1 MADNSIMC
9 DVAIVGSGFAG
20 SFIANEL
27 SRKGIKVVILEAGPD
42 VQPNFNAYMKSFFE
56 ASSKVPESPYPPAVF
71 DSEGDFIDPATVS
84 VGRPSSLTLGASSWR
99 DHKKSYLD
107 QTGKFPFKSTYER
120 LAGGTAHWMGL
131 TPRLAPNDFRMHSK
145 YVKDQPPPQNKD
157 LANDLRGFVDWPI
170 DYDTI
175 EPFYQKAEAELGV
188 AADVDEQRFCD
199 IEFSGNYQY
208 PMPKIPPSLFDE
220 RVRQAL
226 EHLDDG
232 ETQFLGMGRSV
243 TSLAVRSLPS
253 ARNSQPYRNRRACA
267 GNTNCIPICPIQAK
281 YDPTI
286 TLNEAT
292 NSGARLV
299 HHAVANEIL
308 LENGR
313 VSGITFI
320 TYDHEGGAKT
330 GSGVIKAAVYVIA
343 ANGIETP
350 RLLLMSKNKGRTPN
364 GVANGSDMVGRNL
377 MDHPQYLSWGL
388 LPQPV
393 YSYRGP
399 LVTSAIGEL
408 CDGPFRAQRAAFRVS
423 LGNEGWTSVVGGGAR
438 FGADPNV
445 TTLDFVNGM
454 NFSGVNTKALTG
466 LGADNGAL
474 FGSAL
479 TKTLRNLISRQFR
492 IAFPIEQNP
501 DPSNRVTLSSARDR
515 LGLPRPKINYSISE
529 YTKQGFATAFQLKK
543 LIFSKLGATD
553 FTIVPENDPAAF
565 KVDGTPELFTYGGAG
580 HVMGTYRMGNDPK
593 TSVVDGWQR
602 SHDHPNLYLVGSGT
616 FPTVGTANPTLTLSA
631 LALRTAEDINKNLS
645 SLKTLDAIMQ
655 VTALDEAD
663 EKAG

>member
-1 MADNSIMC
+1 MADNSITC

-42 VQPNFNAYMKSFFE
+42 VQPNFNAYMKSFYE
-56 ASSKVPESPYPPAVF
+56 ASSKVPESPYPPAVR
-71 DSEGDFIDPATVS
+71 DSQDKSFFNPKNVA
-84 VGRPSSLTLGASSWR
+84 VGRPSSLTVGGSTWKDPGQA
-99 DHKKSYLD
+99 YLD
-107 QTGKFPFKSTYER
+107 QSTSKRPFKSTYER
-120 LAGGTAHWMGL
+120 LAGGTVHWMGL
-131 TPRLAPNDFRMHSK
+131 TPRLVPNDFRMK
-145 YVKDQPPPQNKD
+145 TMYGKDQP
-157 LANDLRGFVDWPI
+157 GFVDWPI
-170 DYDTI
+170 DYNTI

-188 AADVDEQRFCD
+188 AADVDEQRFSGID
-199 IEFSGNYQY
+199 FSGNYQY
-208 PMPKIPPSLFDE
+208 PMPRIPPSLFDQ
-220 RVRQAL
+220 RVGQAL
-226 EHLDDG
+226 AQLGDG

-243 TSLAVRSLPS
+243 TSLAVRSLPA

-292 NSGARLV
+292 NNGARLV
-299 HHAVANEIL
+299 HHAVASEIL

-320 TYDHEGGAKT
+320 TYDREGGPKT
-330 GSGVIKAAVYVIA
+330 GRGVIKAAVYVIA

-350 RLLLMSKNKGRTPN
+350 RLLLMSKNRGKTPN
-364 GVANGSDMVGRNL
+364 GVANSSDMVGRNL
-377 MDHPQYLSWGL
+377 MDHPQYLTWGL

-393 YSYRGP
+393 FPYRGP

-423 LGNEGWTSVVGGGAR
+423 LGNEGWTTVVGGGAR
-438 FGADPNV
+438 FGADPYV

-454 NFSGVNTKALTG
+454 NFSGANTKDLTG
-466 LGADNGAL
+466 LGSDNRAL
-474 FGSAL
+474 FGRDL
-479 TKTLRNLISRQFR
+479 TQTLRNLISRQFR

-501 DPSNRVTLSSARDR
+501 DLDNRVTLSSALDA
-515 LGLPRPKINYSISE
+515 LGLQRPKINYDISD
-529 YTKQGFATAFQLKK
+529 YTKQGFAVAFRLKK

-553 FTIVPENDPAAF
+553 FTSVHQDDPAAF
-565 KVDGTPELFTYGGAG
+565 KIDGTPELFTYGGAG
-580 HVMGTYRMGNDPK
+580 HLMGTHRMGDDPK

-631 LALRTAEDINKNLS
+631 LALRTAEDIVKNLP
-645 SLKTLDAIMQ
+645 SLKS
-655 VTALDEAD
+655 
-663 EKAG
+663 

>member
-1 MADNSIMC
+1 MSDNSITC

-42 VQPNFNAYMKSFFE
+42 VQPNFNAYMKNFYE
-56 ASSKVPESPYPPAVF
+56 ASSKVPESPYPPAVR
-71 DSEGDFIDPATVS
+71 DFQDKNLINPKNVAA
-84 VGRPSSLTLGASSWR
+84 GRPSSLTVGGSSWK
-99 DHKKSYLD
+99 DPSQAYLD
-107 QTGKFPFKSTYER
+107 QSTSKRPFKSTYER

-131 TPRLAPNDFRMHSK
+131 TPRLVPNDFRMK
-145 YVKDQPPPQNKD
+145 IMYGKDQP
-157 LANDLRGFVDWPI
+157 GFVDWPI
-170 DYDTI
+170 DYNTI
-175 EPFYQKAEAELGV
+175 EPYYQRAEVELGV
-188 AADVDEQRFCD
+188 AADVDEQRFCGID
-199 IEFSGNYQY
+199 FSGNYQY
-208 PMPKIPPSLFDE
+208 PMPKIPPSLFDQ
-220 RVRQAL
+220 RVGQAL
-226 EHLDDG
+226 AHLDDG

-292 NSGARLV
+292 NNGTRLV
-299 HHAVANEIL
+299 HHRVASEIL

-320 TYDHEGGAKT
+320 TYDREGGPKS

-350 RLLLMSKNKGRTPN
+350 RLLLMSKNKGQSPN
-364 GVANGSDMVGRNL
+364 GVANSSDMVGRNL
-377 MDHPQYLSWGL
+377 MDHPQYLTWGL
-388 LPQPV
+388 LPQPAFP
-393 YSYRGP
+393 YRGP

-423 LGNEGWTSVVGGGAR
+423 LGNEGWTTVVGGGAR

-454 NFSGVNTKALTG
+454 NFSGVNTKGLTG
-466 LGADNGAL
+466 LGGDNRAL
-474 FGSAL
+474 FGDDL
-479 TKTLRNLISRQFR
+479 TRTLGNLISRQFR

-501 DPSNRVTLSSARDR
+501 DPNNRVTLSSALDA
-515 LGLPRPKINYSISE
+515 LGLQRPKINYDISD
-529 YTKQGFATAFQLKK
+529 YTKQGFAAAFRLKK

-553 FTIVPENDPAAF
+553 FTSVPPDDPAAF
-565 KVDGTPELFTYGGAG
+565 KIDGTPELFTYGGAG

-631 LALRTAEDINKNLS
+631 LALRTAEDIDKNLP
-645 SLKTLDAIMQ
+645 SLKS
-655 VTALDEAD
+655 
-663 EKAG
+663 

>member
-1 MADNSIMC
+1 MADNSITC

-42 VQPNFNAYMKSFFE
+42 VQPNFNAYMKSFYE
-56 ASSKVPESPYPPAVF
+56 ASSKVPESPYPPAVR
-71 DSEGDFIDPATVS
+71 DSQDKSFINPKNVAA
-84 VGRPSSLTLGASSWR
+84 GRPSSLTVGGSTWEDPGQA
-99 DHKKSYLD
+99 YLD
-107 QTGKFPFKSTYER
+107 QSTSKRPFKSTYER
-120 LAGGTAHWMGL
+120 LAGGTVHWMGL
-131 TPRLAPNDFRMHSK
+131 TPRLVPNDFRMK
-145 YVKDQPPPQNKD
+145 TMYGKDQP
-157 LANDLRGFVDWPI
+157 GFVDWPI
-170 DYDTI
+170 DYNTI

-188 AADVDEQRFCD
+188 AADVDEQRFSGID
-199 IEFSGNYQY
+199 FSGNYQY
-208 PMPKIPPSLFDE
+208 PMPRIPPSLFDQ
-220 RVRQAL
+220 RVGQAL
-226 EHLDDG
+226 AQLGDG

-243 TSLAVRSLPS
+243 TSLAVRSLPA

-292 NSGARLV
+292 NNGARLV
-299 HHAVANEIL
+299 HHAVASEIL

-320 TYDHEGGAKT
+320 TYDREGGPKT
-330 GSGVIKAAVYVIA
+330 GRGVIKAAVYVIA

-350 RLLLMSKNKGRTPN
+350 RLLLMSKNRGKTPN
-364 GVANGSDMVGRNL
+364 GVANSSDMVGRNL
-377 MDHPQYLSWGL
+377 MDHPQYLTWGL

-393 YSYRGP
+393 FPYRGP

-408 CDGPFRAQRAAFRVS
+408 CDGPFRARRAAFRVS
-423 LGNEGWTSVVGGGAR
+423 LGNEGWTTVVGGGAR
-438 FGADPNV
+438 FGADPYV

-454 NFSGVNTKALTG
+454 NFSGANTKDLTG
-466 LGADNGAL
+466 LGSDNRAL
-474 FGSAL
+474 FGRDL
-479 TKTLRNLISRQFR
+479 TQTLRNLISRQFR

-501 DPSNRVTLSSARDR
+501 DLDNRVTLSSALDA
-515 LGLPRPKINYSISE
+515 LGLQRPKINYDISD
-529 YTKQGFATAFQLKK
+529 YTKQGFAVAFRLKK

-553 FTIVPENDPAAF
+553 FTSVHQDDPAAF
-565 KVDGTPELFTYGGAG
+565 KIDGTPELFTYGGAG
-580 HVMGTYRMGNDPK
+580 HLMGTHRMGDDPK

-631 LALRTAEDINKNLS
+631 LALRTAEDIVKNLP
-645 SLKTLDAIMQ
+645 SLKS
-655 VTALDEAD
+655 
-663 EKAG
+663 

>member
-1 MADNSIMC
+1 MADNSITC

-42 VQPNFNAYMKSFFE
+42 VQPNFNAYMKSFYE
-56 ASSKVPESPYPPAVF
+56 ASSKVPESPYPPAVR
-71 DSEGDFIDPATVS
+71 DFKDKNFINPKNVAA
-84 VGRPSSLTLGASSWR
+84 GRPSSLTVGGAAWK
-99 DHKKSYLD
+99 DPGQAYLD
-107 QTGKFPFKSTYER
+107 QSTSKRPFKSTYER
-120 LAGGTAHWMGL
+120 IAGGTAHWMGL
-131 TPRLAPNDFRMHSK
+131 TPRLVPNDFRMK
-145 YVKDQPPPQNKD
+145 TMYGKDQS
-157 LANDLRGFVDWPI
+157 GFVDWPI
-170 DYDTI
+170 DYNTI

-188 AADVDEQRFCD
+188 AAYVDEQRFCG

-208 PMPKIPPSLFDE
+208 PMPRIPPSLFDQ
-220 RVRQAL
+220 RVGEAL
-226 EHLDDG
+226 AHLGEG

-292 NSGARLV
+292 NNGARLF
-299 HHAVANEIL
+299 HHRVASQIL
-308 LENGR
+308 IENGR

-320 TYDHEGGAKT
+320 TYDREDGPKT
-330 GSGVIKAAVYVIA
+330 GSGIIKAGVYVIA

-350 RLLLMSKNKGRTPN
+350 RLLLMSKNKGQTPN
-364 GVANGSDMVGRNL
+364 GVANSSDMVGRNL
-377 MDHPQYLSWGL
+377 MDHPQYLTWGL

-393 YSYRGP
+393 FPYRGP

-423 LGNEGWTSVVGGGAR
+423 LGNEGWTTVVGGGAR

-454 NFSGVNTKALTG
+454 NFSGVNTKGLTG
-466 LGADNGAL
+466 LGGNNRAL
-474 FGSAL
+474 FGHDL
-479 TKTLRNLISRQFR
+479 TKTLGNLISRQFR

-501 DPSNRVTLSSARDR
+501 DPNNRVTLSSALDA
-515 LGLPRPKINYSISE
+515 LGLQRPKINYDISD
-529 YTKQGFATAFQLKK
+529 YTKQGFATAFLLKK

-553 FTIVPENDPAAF
+553 FTSVPQDDPAAF
-565 KVDGTPELFTYGGAG
+565 KIDGTPELFTYGGAG
-580 HVMGTYRMGNDPK
+580 HVMGTYRMGNDSK

-602 SHDHPNLYLVGSGT
+602 SHDHTNLYLVGSGT

-631 LALRTAEDINKNLS
+631 LALRTVEDIVKNFP
-645 SLKTLDAIMQ
+645 SLRS
-655 VTALDEAD
+655 
-663 EKAG
+663 

>member
-1 MADNSIMC
+1 MADNSITC

-56 ASSKVPESPYPPAVF
+56 ASSKVPESPYPPAVR
-71 DSEGDFIDPATVS
+71 DSQEKHFINPKNVAA
-84 VGRPSSLTLGASSWR
+84 GRPSSLTVGGSTWKDPGQA
-99 DHKKSYLD
+99 YLD
-107 QTGKFPFKSTYER
+107 QSTSNRPFKSTYER

-131 TPRLAPNDFRMHSK
+131 TPRLVPNDFRMK
-145 YVKDQPPPQNKD
+145 TMYGKDQP
-157 LANDLRGFVDWPI
+157 GFVDWPI
-170 DYDTI
+170 DYNTI
-175 EPFYQKAEAELGV
+175 EPYYQKAEAELGV
-188 AADVDEQRFCD
+188 AADVDEQRFCGID
-199 IEFSGNYQY
+199 FSGNYQY
-208 PMPKIPPSLFDE
+208 PMPRIPPSLFDQ
-220 RVRQAL
+220 RVGEAL
-226 EHLDDG
+226 AHLDDG

-281 YDPTI
+281 YDPSI

-292 NSGARLV
+292 NNGARLV
-299 HHAVANEIL
+299 HHAVASEIL

-320 TYDHEGGAKT
+320 TYDREGGPKT

-350 RLLLMSKNKGRTPN
+350 RLLLMSKNKEKTPN
-364 GVANGSDMVGRNL
+364 GLANSSGMVGRNL

-393 YSYRGP
+393 FPYRGP

-454 NFSGVNTKALTG
+454 NFSGVNTKGVTG
-466 LGADNGAL
+466 LGGDNRAL
-474 FGSAL
+474 FGDDL
-479 TKTLRNLISRQFR
+479 TRTLGNLISRQFR

-501 DPSNRVTLSSARDR
+501 DPNNRVTLSSALDA
-515 LGLPRPKINYSISE
+515 LGLQRPKINYDISD
-529 YTKQGFATAFQLKK
+529 YTKQGFATAFRLKK

-553 FTIVPENDPAAF
+553 FTRVPQDDPAAF
-565 KVDGTPELFTYGGAG
+565 EIDGTPERFTYGGAG
-580 HVMGTYRMGNDPK
+580 HVMGTYRMGGDPK

-631 LALRTAEDINKNLS
+631 LALRTAEDIVKNLP
-645 SLKTLDAIMQ
+645 SLKS
-655 VTALDEAD
+655 
-663 EKAG
+663 

>member
-1 MADNSIMC
+1 MGDNSIMC

-27 SRKGIKVVILEAGPD
+27 NRLSRKSIKVVILEAGPD
-42 VQPNFNAYMKSFFE
+42 VQPNFNAYMKSFYE
-56 ASSKVPESPYPPAVF
+56 ASSKVPESPYPPAVR
-71 DSEGDFIDPATVS
+71 DSKDKIINPRNVAA
-84 VGRPSSLTLGASSWR
+84 GRPSSLTVGGSSWK
-99 DHKKSYLD
+99 DPDQAYLD
-107 QTGKFPFKSTYER
+107 QSTSKLPFKSTYER

-131 TPRLAPNDFRMHSK
+131 TPRLVPNDFRMK
-145 YVKDQPPPQNKD
+145 TMYGTGQP
-157 LANDLRGFVDWPI
+157 GFVDWPI
-170 DYDTI
+170 DYNAI
-175 EPFYQKAEAELGV
+175 EPFYQQAEVELGV
-188 AADVDEQRFCD
+188 AADVDEQRFCGID
-199 IEFSGNYQY
+199 FSGNYQY
-208 PMPKIPPSLFDE
+208 PMPRIPPSLFDQ
-220 RVRQAL
+220 RVSQAL
-226 EHLDDG
+226 AHLDDG
-232 ETQFLGMGRSV
+232 ETEFLGMGRSV
-243 TSLAVRSLPS
+243 SSLAVRSLPS

-292 NSGARLV
+292 NNGARLV
-299 HHAVANEIL
+299 HHAVASEIL

-320 TYDHEGGAKT
+320 TYDSEGGPKT
-330 GSGVIKAAVYVIA
+330 GSGVIKAAVYVVA

-350 RLLLMSKNKGRTPN
+350 RLLLSSKNKGQTPN
-364 GVANGSDMVGRNL
+364 GVANSSDVVGRNL
-377 MDHPQYLSWGL
+377 MDHPQYLTWGL

-393 YSYRGP
+393 FPYRGP

-423 LGNEGWTSVVGGGAR
+423 LGNEGWTTVVGGGAR

-454 NFSGVNTKALTG
+454 NFSGVNTKGLTG
-466 LGADNGAL
+466 LGADNRAL
-474 FGSAL
+474 FGRNL
-479 TKTLRNLISRQFR
+479 TETLGNLISRQFR

-501 DPSNRVTLSSARDR
+501 DANNRVTLSSAVDG
-515 LGLPRPKINYSISE
+515 LGLRRPKINYDISE
-529 YTKQGFATAFQLKK
+529 YTKQGFAAAFRLKK

-553 FTIVPENDPAAF
+553 FTSVHEDDPAAF
-565 KVDGTPELFTYGGAG
+565 KVDGTPELFSYGGAG
-580 HVMGTYRMGNDPK
+580 HVMGTYRMGTDPK

-616 FPTVGTANPTLTLSA
+616 FPSVGTANPTLTLSA
-631 LALRTAEDINKNLS
+631 LALRTAGDIVQRLP
-645 SLKTLDAIMQ
+645 SLKA
-655 VTALDEAD
+655 
-663 EKAG
+663 

>member
-9 DVAIVGSGFAG
+9 DVAIIGSGFAG

-42 VQPNFNAYMKSFFE
+42 VQPNFNAYMKNFYE
-56 ASSKVPESPYPPAVF
+56 ASSKVPESPYPPAVR
-71 DSEGDFIDPATVS
+71 DFQDNFINPKNVAA
-84 VGRPSSLTLGASSWR
+84 GRPSTLTVGGSTWKDPGRA
-99 DHKKSYLD
+99 YLD
-107 QTGKFPFKSTYER
+107 QSTSKRPFKSTYER

-131 TPRLAPNDFRMHSK
+131 TPRLVPNDFRMK
-145 YVKDQPPPQNKD
+145 TMYGKDQP
-157 LANDLRGFVDWPI
+157 GFVDWPI
-170 DYDTI
+170 GYNDI
-175 EPFYQKAEAELGV
+175 EPFYQRAEVELGV
-188 AADVDEQRFCD
+188 AADVDEQRFCGID
-199 IEFSGNYQY
+199 FSGNYQY
-208 PMPKIPPSLFDE
+208 PMPKIPPSLFDQ
-220 RVRQAL
+220 RVGQAL
-226 EHLDDG
+226 AHLGDG

-292 NSGARLV
+292 NNGARLV
-299 HHAVANEIL
+299 HHAVASAIL

-313 VSGITFI
+313 VSGINFI
-320 TYDHEGGAKT
+320 TYDREDGPKT
-330 GSGVIKAAVYVIA
+330 GSGIIKAAVYVIA

-350 RLLLMSKNKGRTPN
+350 RLLLMSKNKGQTPN
-364 GVANGSDMVGRNL
+364 GVANTSDMVGRNL

-393 YSYRGP
+393 FPYRGP

-423 LGNEGWTSVVGGGAR
+423 LGNEGWTTVVGGGAR

-454 NFSGVNTKALTG
+454 NFSGVNTKGHNG
-466 LGADNGAL
+466 LGGDNRAL
-474 FGSAL
+474 FGRDL
-479 TKTLRNLISRQFR
+479 TQTLGNLISRQFR

-501 DPSNRVTLSSARDR
+501 DPNNRVTLSSALDA
-515 LGLPRPKINYSISE
+515 LGLQRPKINYDISD
-529 YTKQGFATAFQLKK
+529 YTKQGFATAFRLKK
-543 LIFSKLGATD
+543 LIISKLGATD
-553 FTIVPENDPAAF
+553 FTCVPQDDPAAF
-565 KVDGTPELFTYGGAG
+565 KIDGTPELFTYGGAG
-580 HVMGTYRMGNDPK
+580 HVMGTYRMGNDPN

-631 LALRTAEDINKNLS
+631 LALRTAEDIVKNLP
-645 SLKTLDAIMQ
+645 SLKS
-655 VTALDEAD
+655 
-663 EKAG
+663 